1 MDASSAARSN
11 LAGWLSRGWAAYT
24 SQPAP
29 LIAASLVLSV
39 VTLPVLVPVLPSP
52 PAWAWAA
59 MAFSMLLIYPVLL
72 IGWCALL
79 LKAVR
84 GRPAHV
90 ADLLSSLPRLGPS
103 WGTGVLVTV
112 LTFVGSLLIVPG
124 ILVWCAY
131 MCALFA
137 VLDRGLSPGES
148 LALSARISKGHRGR
162 IFGVWCLSSAAGFI
176 WFYALRAG
184 QSNAG
189 GLGRTLYAIGLIT
202 LLVDAVV
209 VTPWTC
215 AANAVAYDDLMLLA
229 DAAAVGTVEAGLTNQ
244 PRDERTQAPPE

>member
-1 MDASSAARSN
+1 MDEWSAARPH

-29 LIAASLVLSV
+29 LIAASLVLVV
-39 VTLPVLVPVLPSP
+39 VTLPSLALAFPSP
-52 PAWAWAA
+52 PAWIWAA
-59 MAFSMLLIYPVLL
+59 MAFSMLLLYPVLL

-84 GRPAHV
+84 GRPARV
-90 ADLLSSLPRLGPS
+90 ADLLSSLPRFGPS
-103 WGTGVLVTV
+103 WRTGVLVTV
-112 LTFVGSLLIVPG
+112 LTFVGSLLVVPG

-137 VLDRGLSPGES
+137 VLDRGLSSGES
-148 LALSARISKGHRGR
+148 LSLSAKISRGHRGR
-162 IFGVWCLSSAAGFI
+162 IFGIWCLSSAASFI

-184 QSNAG
+184 QSNASG
-189 GLGRTLYAIGLIT
+189 SARAFYAIGLIA

-215 AANAVAYDDLMLLA
+215 AANAVAYDDLMRLA
-229 DAAAVGTVEAGLTNQ
+229 DAANRSRDQNQ
-244 PRDERTQAPPE
+244 QAPAE